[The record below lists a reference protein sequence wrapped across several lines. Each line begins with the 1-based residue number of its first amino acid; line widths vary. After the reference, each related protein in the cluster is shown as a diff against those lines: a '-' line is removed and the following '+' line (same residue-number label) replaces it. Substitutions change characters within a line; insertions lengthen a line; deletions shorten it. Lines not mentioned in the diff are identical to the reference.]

1 MARQNSAFRTEL
13 FNYDQSNVVE
23 SFANKKSLLI
33 MSVWPSQIRAIARAL
48 PGNSIQ
54 LAQKKGG
61 ENTLVL
67 ADSKMWDVTDY
78 LAGNGKKL
86 MRKNY

>member
-1 MARQNSAFRTEL
+1 
-13 FNYDQSNVVE
+13 
-23 SFANKKSLLI
+23 

-48 PGNSIQ
+48 TGNSIQ

-61 ENTLVL
+61 DNTLVL
-67 ADSKMWDVTDY
+67 ADCKMWDVIDY